1 MTQKTKTPTFDKI
14 RDEYHGLIY
23 CSIIGDWVVV
33 IIFEEEGIWYV
44 NYENRDPSERIYIT
58 GSVEDAI
65 AWACVHHKQSVR
77 KTFIGEPK
85 MINVKLNK
93 IAILESL
100 NDEEDLF
107 EMSTME
113 AVYDI
118 RKLKALL
125 AYGHETF
132 QVDKDTISPEG
143 KVYILGFEM
152 WLPVLE
158 A

>member
-1 MTQKTKTPTFDKI
+1 
-14 RDEYHGLIY
+14 
-23 CSIIGDWVVV
+23 
-33 IIFEEEGIWYV
+33 
-44 NYENRDPSERIYIT
+44 
-58 GSVEDAI
+58 
-65 AWACVHHKQSVR
+65 
-77 KTFIGEPK
+77 

-143 KVYILGFEM
+143 KVYIQGFDM
-152 WLPVLE
+152 WLPVVE
-158 A
+158 V